1 MWPRSVRFP
10 SEAQKAVGCG
20 QGNSFPVAPLVR
32 ERLWGVGTSSRDCH
46 EVSHIVSRDW
56 IELHISFVGASMC
69 LLLYVQVHVV
79 DGNALV
85 CPTVQRVEDN
95 FSCHSSDTI
104 YFDFFETVS
113 HWFGTCQVGWDS
125 RSGGP
130 QDLTVSVSP
139 VLGPSIHHYSWL
151 CYYYVCVC
159 EFWSIELRSSQWRG
173 KRFTNWA
180 ICPSW
185 GFLSSSLCSIL
196 LAPG

>member
-1 MWPRSVRFP
+1 MFP
-10 SEAQKAVGCG
+10 
-20 QGNSFPVAPLVR
+20 
-32 ERLWGVGTSSRDCH
+32 LWVLLC
-46 EVSHIVSRDW
+46 VC
-56 IELHISFVGASMC
+56 FSMYRRMC
-69 LLLYVQVHVV
+69 V

-85 CPTVQRVEDN
+85 CPSVQRVEDN

-104 YFDFFETVS
+104 YFEFFETVS

-125 RSGGP
+125 RSGSP

-185 GFLSSSLCSIL
+185 DFLSSSLCSIL
-196 LAPG
+196 LAPGWASVLGIHPKWLSACRISPPSLHRWR